1 MLSELFAPPREES
14 LPKKLFFDEM
24 VSFFVRAMRLVCLGR
39 RLGELGLLGGV
50 SSFEGVFKIFLK
62 PEASRRLIP
71 MAVDG

>member
-24 VSFFVRAMRLVCLGR
+24 VSFFVRAMRLVCVGR
-39 RLGELGLLGGV
+39 PLGELGLLGGV